1 MTERKIFTEVNAQ
14 GETVK
19 VSKKE
24 IFKRMLEEKAVQ
36 ENELYRELIE
46 HEINLL
52 ERKNA
57 NRQVS
62 GKTAENEILAEQLYQ
77 LMLKSNA
84 ETTIAEILQTKE
96 FGIDK
101 GYNSP
106 KIVVLMKILSN
117 QGKIEKRIVSRKT
130 YYKAIEI

>member
-1 MTERKIFTEVNAQ
+1 MTERKIFTEVNAK
-14 GETVK
+14 GEIVK
-19 VSKKE
+19 VPKKE
-24 IFKRMLEEKAVQ
+24 IFKRMLEEKDVQ
-36 ENELYRELIE
+36 ENALYKELLE
-46 HEINLL
+46 HEIDLL
-52 ERKNA
+52 ERKSA
-57 NRQVS
+57 NRQAS

-106 KIVVLMKILSN
+106 KIVALMKILSN

>member
-1 MTERKIFTEVNAQ
+1 MTERKIFTEVNSQ

-24 IFKRMLEEKAVQ
+24 IYKRMLEEKMIQ

>member
-24 IFKRMLEEKAVQ
+24 IYKRMLEEKAVQ
-36 ENELYRELIE
+36 ENELYKELIE